1 MIIDL
6 DVNTPNLWKFVDDTI
21 ASEVVLKG
29 NTGNAHSIVNQ
40 VTVWSHI
47 NRVQVKLINAR
58 SSESRLPRI

>member
-6 DVNTPNLWKFVDDTI
+6 DVNTPHLWKFVDDTI

-29 NTGNAHSIVNQ
+29 NTSNAHSIVNQ